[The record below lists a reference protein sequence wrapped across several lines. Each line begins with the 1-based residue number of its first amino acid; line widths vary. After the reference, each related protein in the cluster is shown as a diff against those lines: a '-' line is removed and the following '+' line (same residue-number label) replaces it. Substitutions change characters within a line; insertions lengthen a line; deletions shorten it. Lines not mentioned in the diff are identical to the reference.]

1 MNQNKRQSL
10 YVTLGVIIVIVVT
23 LILSIQS
30 AYNYGVTKDQMILEI
45 EKSSMETILSLEKNI
60 ANLMS
65 AYAVHE
71 YGELVLNEMI
81 HNNSFAI
88 IVEDINMGKILG
100 EPTYISG
107 KIRNK
112 DNKIIDF
119 DPNNLIQK
127 AQLEACY
134 FSEQHDVTGPDEVLL
149 GKIRVYITSDLM
161 NRELNEIISSTL
173 LSTATIT
180 LLLVLVL
187 FTTIRRFIL
196 KPISNIIFVI
206 NDRDIDGIPRDLV
219 PHGGALEVFS
229 LSNTINKMITSV
241 RASRVELE
249 GHHEALSQ
257 QKVALD
263 YQAHHDAL
271 TGLANRVLFSDRL
284 ENSIAKSNRDGTK
297 MALLFIDLDH
307 FKEINDSYGHK
318 TGDEVL
324 KIVTQRLSDVLR
336 NQDALSRL
344 GGDEFTVIAEGLKD
358 GQAASVL
365 AAKILET
372 LSKEIMLDG
381 KSFYVS
387 CSIGISLYPED
398 GSVGDDLLKYADA
411 AMYRAKDEGRNNFQY
426 YSSDMTELAFERVVM
441 ETNLREAFKNDEFI
455 VYYQAQV
462 DARNESI
469 VGMEALVRWQNPS
482 LGLVSPAKFIP
493 LAEAIGLIVDLD
505 RFVMRTA
512 MTQQAIWYE
521 AGLNPGV
528 LAMNLAV
535 KQLQQDDFIETL
547 EALMQTTGCQA
558 DWIALEVMEGQ
569 IMANP
574 EQAIKSLTLISE
586 IGIEIAVDDFGTGYS
601 SLSYLKKLPINKLK
615 IDQSFVRNLP
625 DDDEDV
631 AITKAV
637 IALARS
643 LNHHLIAEGVETK
656 EQKDFLLDNGC
667 DHIQG
672 YYYAKPMPEKEM
684 TLLLQQGIKKA

>member
-1 MNQNKRQSL
+1 M
-10 YVTLGVIIVIVVT
+10 LGLVIII
-23 LILSIQS
+23 ISFIFISIS
-30 AYNYGVTKDQMILEI
+30 
-45 EKSSMETILSLEKNI
+45 
-60 ANLMS
+60 
-65 AYAVHE
+65 
-71 YGELVLNEMI
+71 
-81 HNNSFAI
+81 
-88 IVEDINMGKILG
+88 
-100 EPTYISG
+100 
-107 KIRNK
+107 
-112 DNKIIDF
+112 
-119 DPNNLIQK
+119 NNLIQK

-134 FSEQHDVTGPDEVLL
+134 FSEQHDVTGPNGVLL
-149 GKIRVYITSDLM
+149 GKIRVYITSDVM

-173 LSTATIT
+173 LNTATIT

-196 KPISNIIFVI
+196 KPISNIIFAI
-206 NDRDIDGIPRDLV
+206 NDRDSDGVSRDLV

-284 ENSIAKSNRDGTK
+284 EISIAKSNRDGTK

-307 FKEINDSYGHK
+307 SKEINDSYGHK

-358 GQAASVL
+358 GQGASVL

-558 DWIALEVMEGQ
+558 DWIALEVTEGQ

-684 TLLLQQGIKKA
+684 TLLLQQGIKKPKWQ